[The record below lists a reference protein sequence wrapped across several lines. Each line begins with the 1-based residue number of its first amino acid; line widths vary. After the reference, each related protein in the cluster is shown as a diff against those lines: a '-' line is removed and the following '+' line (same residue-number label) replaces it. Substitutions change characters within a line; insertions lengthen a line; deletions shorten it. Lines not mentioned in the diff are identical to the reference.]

1 MRCAGKPRHVG
12 PEESDRLIRY
22 APILVR
28 SGTVTD
34 WERQFCA
41 SLVAR
46 SRKGPPALSVKQAAI
61 LRRMV
66 DRLMASDGQTG
77 DVIE

>member
-1 MRCAGKPRHVG
+1 MRCAGKPRSAG
-12 PEESDRLIRY
+12 PAESDRLIRY

-28 SGTVTD
+28 SGIVSD

-41 SLVAR
+41 GIIAR
-46 SRKGPPALSVKQAAI
+46 SWKGQVALSVKQAAI
-61 LRRMV
+61 MRRMV